1 MRNEQ
6 KIREVLSSTL
16 QKHNVKEAFN
26 LLEVK
31 DLSFAEFESL
41 LVSTCKVAKGI
52 VTFKKAYNGPS
63 EITKVFLVIWHDK
76 LKEDG
81 LKKQLGS
88 FYGTFDFSRSNT
100 SFYSAFDFQ
109 LYLKAL
115 SLVSLL
121 RSCFGMET
129 K

>member
-6 KIREVLSSTL
+6 KIREVLSNTL
-16 QKHNVKEAFN
+16 QRHHVREAFN
-26 LLEVK
+26 LLELK
-31 DLSFAEFESL
+31 GFTFEEFESL

-52 VTFKKAYNGPS
+52 VSFKKAYNGTS
-63 EITKVFLVIWHDK
+63 EIAKVFLAIWHDK
-76 LKEDG
+76 LREDG

-88 FYGTFDFSRSNT
+88 LYNTFDFPKSNT
-100 SFYSAFDFQ
+100 SFFSAFDFQ

-121 RSCFGMET
+121 RACFGMET

>member
-6 KIREVLSSTL
+6 KIRGVLSSTL
-16 QKHNVKEAFN
+16 QKHNVKEAFK
-26 LLEVK
+26 LLELR
-31 DLSFAEFESL
+31 DISFEEFESL

-52 VTFKKAYNGPS
+52 VSFKKAYNGTQELPR
-63 EITKVFLVIWHDK
+63 VFLVLWHDK

-88 FYGTFDFSRSNT
+88 FYSTFDFTKHT
-100 SFYSAFDFQ
+100 SCFYSAFDFQ

>member
-1 MRNEQ
+1 MRNEK

-16 QKHNVKEAFN
+16 QKHNVKEAYR

-31 DLSFAEFESL
+31 DLSFEEFESL

-52 VTFKKAYNGPS
+52 VTFKKAYNGTQ
-63 EITKVFLVIWHDK
+63 ELTKVFLVLWHDK
-76 LKEDG
+76 LREDG

-88 FYGTFDFSRSNT
+88 FYNTFDFSRSNT

>member
-6 KIREVLSSTL
+6 KIKDVLSSTL
-16 QKHNVKEAFN
+16 QKHHVREAFN
-26 LLEVK
+26 LLEVR
-31 DLSFAEFESL
+31 DFTFEEFESL
-41 LVSTCKVAKGI
+41 LVNTCKVARGI

-63 EITKVFLVIWHDK
+63 EITKVFLLVWHDK
-76 LKEDG
+76 LREDG
-81 LKKQLGS
+81 LRKQLGS
-88 FYGTFDFSRSNT
+88 FYNTFDFSRHT
-100 SFYSAFDFQ
+100 SCFYSAFDFQ